1 MKIVIIAIGKEKD
14 FSGQDIVREY
24 TDRIS
29 HYCACEWKYL
39 SAIDQKGENARLE
52 EFLNKDSKESSGS
65 YIIALDEAGKERD
78 SRAFADRIQS
88 CMNESVRTLFFIIGG
103 SYGLSD
109 AVKSRA
115 NMAIALS
122 KLTFPHQLVRL
133 ILAEQ
138 LYRAFTIIRGE
149 KYHH

>member
-1 MKIVIIAIGKEKD
+1 MKIIILAVGKEKD

-24 TDRIS
+24 LGRIS
-29 HYCACEWKYL
+29 HYSSCEFKYI
-39 SAIDQKGENARLE
+39 SASEKEEENKKILE
-52 EFLNKDSKESSGS
+52 ILDKESSGS
-65 YIIALDEAGKERD
+65 YVVALDEKGREYDSSALAGQ
-78 SRAFADRIQS
+78 IQVRL
-88 CMNESVRTLFFIIGG
+88 NESVRAMFFIVGG

-109 AVKSRA
+109 EVKKRA
-115 NMAIALS
+115 NVTLALS

-133 ILAEQ
+133 ILVEQ